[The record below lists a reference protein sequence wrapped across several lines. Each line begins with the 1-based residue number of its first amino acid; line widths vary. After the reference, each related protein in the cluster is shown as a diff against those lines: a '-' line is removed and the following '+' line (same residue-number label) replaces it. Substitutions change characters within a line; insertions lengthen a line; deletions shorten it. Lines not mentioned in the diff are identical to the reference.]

1 MKLNIFIN
9 YWFLSIF
16 TMKKN
21 LMFGFAALSMIALSA
36 CNEKEDAP
44 VYNDDAQVFTV
55 TVSNNDGKDTRAGRP
70 LYSEA
75 AAQNIDMVHFFII
88 NTETN
93 KVVYEKD
100 IPNWMSDQSVITVGD
115 DARQTTIELKGDD
128 KLAVGTYKAYA
139 VGYTSEGSVYTYDPD
154 FTTLEKESDWISA
167 VTATTSGDAEEIFAG
182 TTEGNQNIVITSA
195 GETFTKTIVLKRQ
208 VAGTYGYFTNI
219 PAKGP
224 KGEVAKTLR
233 LVAAAK
239 NKQVVLDG
247 FEHTNAVN
255 GKTSADEEPNVMFYD
270 GKTKGFVVYSI
281 NLESWFTQGDK
292 NTDGLLNADD
302 EGWVAPISGEGE
314 EDKVS
319 FKTGSVFGGK
329 FVVPFSAVESA
340 SNSLQLQL
348 LDEGGNILRYWN
360 VNLAAAQ
367 EDVIDITAS
376 EASAADE
383 VSTSSYS
390 VLRNHLYTLGM
401 RKAGDNGGDDD
412 PDGDEDN
419 PEDLNK
425 GQQLVIKVSGAW
437 ENITGMVLD

>member
-1 MKLNIFIN
+1 
-9 YWFLSIF
+9 
-16 TMKKN
+16 MKKN
-21 LMFGFAALSMIALSA
+21 LLFGFAALSMIALSA

-75 AAQNIDMVHFFII
+75 AAQNIDMVRFFII

-139 VGYTSEGSVYTYDPD
+139 VGYTSEESVYTYAPD
-154 FTTLEKESDWISA
+154 FTTLEKESEWTSA

-182 TTEGNQNIVITSA
+182 TTEDNQNIVITSA

-224 KGEVAKTLR
+224 KDEVAKTLR

-239 NKQVVLDG
+239 NTQVVLDG
-247 FEHTNAVN
+247 FDKANAVN
-255 GKTSADEEPNVMFYD
+255 GKTSAAEESGVLFND
-270 GKTKGFVVYSI
+270 GTTNGFVVYSI
-281 NLESWFTQGDK
+281 DLNSWFTEGDK
-292 NTDGLLNADD
+292 NGDGLLNADD
-302 EGWVAPISGEGE
+302 TWTAGITESG
-314 EDKVS
+314 VT
-319 FKTGSVFGGK
+319 FKKGSVFAGK
-329 FVVPFSAVESA
+329 FVVPFSAVASA

-348 LDEGGNILRYWN
+348 LDGSDNILRYWN

-367 EDVIDITAS
+367 EDVIDITAG
-376 EASAADE
+376 EPAAADE
-383 VSTSSYS
+383 SSTSSYS

-401 RKAGDNGGDDD
+401 RKAGDNGGENPDPDDD
-412 PDGDEDN
+412 EEDEDN

-425 GQQLVIKVSGAW
+425 GQQLVIKVSGEW
-437 ENITGMVLD
+437 EAITGMVLD

>member
-1 MKLNIFIN
+1 M
-9 YWFLSIF
+9 
-16 TMKKN
+16 
-21 LMFGFAALSMIALSA
+21 SMIALSA

-75 AAQNIDMVHFFII
+75 PAQKIDMVRFFII
-88 NTETN
+88 NTTTN
-93 KVVYEKD
+93 NVVYEKE
-100 IPNWMSDQSVITVGD
+100 ISEWMSDPSVITVG

-139 VGYTSEGSVYTYDPD
+139 VGYTSEESVYTYAPD
-154 FTTLEKESDWISA
+154 FTTLEKESEWISA

-182 TTEGNQNIVITSA
+182 TTDNNQNIVIETA
-195 GETFTKTIVLKRQ
+195 GETFTKNIVLKRQ

-224 KGEVAKTLR
+224 KGEEAKTLR

-239 NKQVVLDG
+239 NTQVVLDG
-247 FEHTNAVN
+247 FDKANAVN
-255 GKTSADEEPNVMFYD
+255 GKTSAAEESNVMFYD
-270 GKTKGFVVYSI
+270 GNTKGFVVYSI
-281 NLESWFTQGDK
+281 NLDSWFTGGDT
-292 NTDGLLNADD
+292 NSDDVLNEDD
-302 EGWVAPISGEGE
+302 TWTAGITESG
-314 EDKVS
+314 VT
-319 FKTGSVFGGK
+319 FKDGSVFGGK
-329 FVVPFSAVESA
+329 FLVPFSAVESA

-348 LDEGGNILRYWN
+348 LDATGNILRYWN

-367 EDVIDITAS
+367 EDVIDITAV
-376 EASAADE
+376 EPAAADE
-383 VSTSSYS
+383 LSTSSYS

-401 RKAGDNGGDDD
+401 RKAGDNGGTDD

>member
-1 MKLNIFIN
+1 
-9 YWFLSIF
+9 
-16 TMKKN
+16 MKKN
-21 LMFGFAALSMIALSA
+21 LLFGFAALSMIALSA

-44 VYNDDAQVFTV
+44 VYNGDAQVFTV

-75 AAQNIDMVHFFII
+75 PAQKIDMVHFFII

-93 KVVYEKD
+93 NVVYEKE
-100 IPNWMSDQSVITVGD
+100 ISEWMSDPSVITVG
-115 DARQTTIELKGDD
+115 DARQTTIELKGED
-128 KLAVGTYKAYA
+128 KLAAGTYKAYA
-139 VGYTSEGSVYTYDPD
+139 IGYTSSGSVYTYSPD
-154 FTTLEKESDWISA
+154 FTTLEKESEWISA

-182 TTEGNQNIVITSA
+182 TTDGNQNIVITSA

-239 NKQVVLDG
+239 NTQVVLDG
-247 FEHTNAVN
+247 FDKANAVN
-255 GKTSADEEPNVMFYD
+255 GKTSAAEESNVMFYD
-270 GKTKGFVVYSI
+270 GTTNGFVVYSI
-281 NLESWFTQGDK
+281 DLNSWFTEGDK
-292 NTDGLLNADD
+292 NGDGLLNADD
-302 EGWVAPISGEGE
+302 TWAAGITGEG
-314 EDKVS
+314 VS

-329 FVVPFSAVESA
+329 FLVPFSAVESA

-348 LDEGGNILRYWN
+348 LDATGNILRYWN

-367 EDVIDITAS
+367 EDVIDITAV
-376 EASAADE
+376 EPAAADE
-383 VSTSSYS
+383 LSTSSYS

-401 RKAGDNGGDDD
+401 RKAGDNGGTDD

>member
-1 MKLNIFIN
+1 M
-9 YWFLSIF
+9 
-16 TMKKN
+16 
-21 LMFGFAALSMIALSA
+21 SMIALSA

-75 AAQNIDMVHFFII
+75 PAQKIDMVHFFII
-88 NTETN
+88 NTGTN

-115 DARQTTIELKGDD
+115 DARQTTIELKGED

-139 VGYTSEGSVYTYDPD
+139 IGYTSSGSVYSYSPD
-154 FTTLEKESDWISA
+154 FTTLEKESEWTSA

-182 TTEGNQNIVITSA
+182 TTDDNQNIVIKSA

-224 KGEVAKTLR
+224 KGEEAKTLR

-239 NKQVVLDG
+239 NTQVVLDG
-247 FEHTNAVN
+247 FDKANAVN
-255 GKTSADEEPNVMFYD
+255 GKTSAAEESNVMFYD

-281 NLESWFTQGDK
+281 NLDSWFTDGDT
-292 NTDGLLNADD
+292 NSDDVLNESDTWAAGIT
-302 EGWVAPISGEGE
+302 ESG
-314 EDKVS
+314 VT
-319 FKTGSVFGGK
+319 FKKGSVFAGK
-329 FVVPFSAVESA
+329 FVVPFSAVASA

-348 LDEGGNILRYWN
+348 LDGSGNILRYWN

-367 EDVIDITAS
+367 EDVIDITAG
-376 EASAADE
+376 EPAAADE

-401 RKAGDNGGDDD
+401 RKAGDNGGTDD

-425 GQQLVIKVSGAW
+425 GQQLVIKVSGEW
-437 ENITGMVLD
+437 EAITGMVLD

>member
-1 MKLNIFIN
+1 M
-9 YWFLSIF
+9 
-16 TMKKN
+16 
-21 LMFGFAALSMIALSA
+21 SMIALSA

-44 VYNDDAQVFTV
+44 VYNDDAQVFTL

-75 AAQNIDMVHFFII
+75 PAQKIDMVHFFII

-139 VGYTSEGSVYTYDPD
+139 VGYTSEESVYTYAPD
-154 FTTLEKESDWISA
+154 FTTLEKESEWTSA

-182 TTEGNQNIVITSA
+182 TTEDNQNIVITSA

-239 NKQVVLDG
+239 NTQVVLDG
-247 FEHTNAVN
+247 FDNGNAVN
-255 GKTSADEEPNVMFYD
+255 GKTSAADESGVFFND
-270 GKTKGFVVYSI
+270 GTTKGFVVYSI
-281 NLESWFTQGDK
+281 NLDSWFTGGDT
-292 NTDGLLNADD
+292 NSDDVLNESDTWAAGIT
-302 EGWVAPISGEGE
+302 ESG
-314 EDKVS
+314 VT
-319 FKTGSVFGGK
+319 FKKGSVFAGK
-329 FVVPFSAVESA
+329 FVVPFSAVASA

-348 LDEGGNILRYWN
+348 LDATGNILRYWN

-367 EDVIDITAS
+367 EDVIDITAG
-376 EASAADE
+376 EPAAADE
-383 VSTSSYS
+383 LSTSSYS

-401 RKAGDNGGDDD
+401 RKAGDNGGENPDPDDD
-412 PDGDEDN
+412 EEDEDN

>member
-1 MKLNIFIN
+1 
-9 YWFLSIF
+9 
-16 TMKKN
+16 MKKN
-21 LMFGFAALSMIALSA
+21 LLFGFAALSMIALSA

-44 VYNDDAQVFTV
+44 VYNDDAQVFTL

-75 AAQNIDMVHFFII
+75 PAQKIDMVHFFII

-139 VGYTSEGSVYTYDPD
+139 VGYTSEESVYTYAPD
-154 FTTLEKESDWISA
+154 FTTLEKESEWTSA

-182 TTEGNQNIVITSA
+182 TTDDNQNIVITSA

-247 FEHTNAVN
+247 FDKGNAVN
-255 GKTSADEEPNVMFYD
+255 GKTSAADESGVFFND
-270 GKTKGFVVYSI
+270 GTTKGFVVYSI
-281 NLESWFTQGDK
+281 NLDSWFTGGDT
-292 NTDGLLNADD
+292 NSDDVLNESDTWTAGIT
-302 EGWVAPISGEGE
+302 ESG
-314 EDKVS
+314 VT
-319 FKTGSVFGGK
+319 FKKGSVFAGK
-329 FVVPFSAVESA
+329 FVVPFSAVASA

-348 LDEGGNILRYWN
+348 LDGSGNILRYWN
-360 VNLAAAQ
+360 VNLAAVQ
-367 EDVIDITAS
+367 ENVIDITAV
-376 EASAADE
+376 EPAAANE

-401 RKAGDNGGDDD
+401 RKAGDNGGENPDPDDD
-412 PDGDEDN
+412 EEDEDN

>member
-1 MKLNIFIN
+1 
-9 YWFLSIF
+9 
-16 TMKKN
+16 
-21 LMFGFAALSMIALSA
+21 MFGFAALSMIALSA

-100 IPNWMSDQSVITVGD
+100 IPNWMSDPSVITVGD

-139 VGYTSEGSVYTYDPD
+139 VGYTSEESVYTYDPD
-154 FTTLEKESDWISA
+154 FTTLEKESEWISA

-182 TTEGNQNIVITSA
+182 TTDDNQNIVISSA

-247 FEHTNAVN
+247 FDKGNAVN
-255 GKTSADEEPNVMFYD
+255 GKASADDESCVFFND
-270 GKTKGFVVYSI
+270 GSTKGFVVYSI
-281 NLESWFTQGDK
+281 NLDSWFTAGDDSE
-292 NTDGLLNADD
+292 DGLLNADD
-302 EGWVAPISGEGE
+302 TWAAGITESG
-314 EDKVS
+314 VT
-319 FKTGSVFGGK
+319 FKDGSVFGGK
-329 FVVPFSAVESA
+329 FLVPFSAVESA
-340 SNSLQLQL
+340 NNSLQLQL
-348 LDEGGNILRYWN
+348 LDGSGNILRYWN

-367 EDVIDITAS
+367 EDVIDITAG
-376 EASAADE
+376 EPAAADE
-383 VSTSSYS
+383 LSTSSYS

-412 PDGDEDN
+412 PDGDEDK

>member
-1 MKLNIFIN
+1 
-9 YWFLSIF
+9 
-16 TMKKN
+16 MKKN
-21 LMFGFAALSMIALSA
+21 LLFGFAALSMIALSA

-44 VYNDDAQVFTV
+44 VYNDDAQVFTL

-88 NTETN
+88 NTTTN
-93 KVVYEKD
+93 NVVYEKE
-100 IPNWMSDQSVITVGD
+100 ISEWMSDPSVITVG
-115 DARQTTIELKGDD
+115 DARQTTIELKGED
-128 KLAVGTYKAYA
+128 KLAAGTYKAYA
-139 VGYTSEGSVYTYDPD
+139 IGYTSSGSVYTYSPD
-154 FTTLEKESDWISA
+154 FTALEKGGELASA

-182 TTEGNQNIVITSA
+182 TTEDNKNIVIASV

-247 FEHTNAVN
+247 FDKTNAVN
-255 GKTSADEEPNVMFYD
+255 GKTSADDESGVFFND
-270 GKTKGFVVYSI
+270 GTTKGFVVYSI
-281 NLESWFTQGDK
+281 NLDSWFTGGDT
-292 NTDGLLNADD
+292 NSDDVLNESDTWAAGIT
-302 EGWVAPISGEGE
+302 ESG
-314 EDKVS
+314 VT
-319 FKTGSVFGGK
+319 FKKGSVFGGK
-329 FVVPFSAVESA
+329 FVVPFSAVASA

-348 LDEGGNILRYWN
+348 LDGSGNILRYWN
-360 VNLAAAQ
+360 VNLAAVQ
-367 EDVIDITAS
+367 ENVIDITAV
-376 EASAADE
+376 EPAAANE

-412 PDGDEDN
+412 PEGDEDK

-425 GQQLVIKVSGAW
+425 GQQLVIKVSGEW
-437 ENITGMVLD
+437 EAITGMVLD

>member
-1 MKLNIFIN
+1 
-9 YWFLSIF
+9 
-16 TMKKN
+16 MKKN
-21 LMFGFAALSMIALSA
+21 LLFGFAALSMIALSA

-75 AAQNIDMVHFFII
+75 PAQKIDMVRFFII
-88 NTETN
+88 NTTTN
-93 KVVYEKD
+93 NVVYEKE
-100 IPNWMSDQSVITVGD
+100 ISEWMSDPSVITVG

-139 VGYTSEGSVYTYDPD
+139 VGYTSEESVYTYAPD
-154 FTTLEKESDWISA
+154 FTTLEKESEWISA

-182 TTEGNQNIVITSA
+182 TTDDNQNIVITSA

-247 FEHTNAVN
+247 FDKANAVN
-255 GKTSADEEPNVMFYD
+255 GKTSAADESGVFFND
-270 GKTKGFVVYSI
+270 GTTKGFVVYSI
-281 NLESWFTQGDK
+281 NLDSWFTGGDT
-292 NTDGLLNADD
+292 NSDDVLNESDTWTAGIT
-302 EGWVAPISGEGE
+302 ESG
-314 EDKVS
+314 VT
-319 FKTGSVFGGK
+319 FKTGSVFAGK
-329 FVVPFSAVESA
+329 FVVPFSAVASA

-348 LDEGGNILRYWN
+348 LDGSGNILRYWN
-360 VNLAAAQ
+360 VNLAAVQ
-367 EDVIDITAS
+367 ENVIDITAV
-376 EASAADE
+376 EPAAANE

-401 RKAGDNGGDDD
+401 RKAGDNGGTDD

-425 GQQLVIKVSGAW
+425 GQQLVIKVSGEW
-437 ENITGMVLD
+437 EAITGMVLD

>member
-1 MKLNIFIN
+1 
-9 YWFLSIF
+9 
-16 TMKKN
+16 
-21 LMFGFAALSMIALSA
+21 MFGFAALSMIALSA

-75 AAQNIDMVHFFII
+75 PAQKDGVITVYI
-88 NTETN
+88 NGVYQNTGTN

-115 DARQTTIELKGDD
+115 DARQTTIELKGED

-139 VGYTSEGSVYTYDPD
+139 IGYTSSGSVYTYAPD
-154 FTTLEKESDWISA
+154 FTTLEKESEWTSA

-182 TTEGNQNIVITSA
+182 TTDDNQNIVIASA
-195 GETFTKTIVLKRQ
+195 GETFTKNIVLKRQ

-239 NKQVVLDG
+239 NTQVVLDG
-247 FEHTNAVN
+247 FDKANAVN
-255 GKTSADEEPNVMFYD
+255 GKTSASDESGVFFND
-270 GKTKGFVVYSI
+270 GTTKGFVVYSI
-281 NLESWFTQGDK
+281 NLDSWFTGGDT
-292 NTDGLLNADD
+292 NTDGVLNESDTWAAGIT
-302 EGWVAPISGEGE
+302 ESG
-314 EDKVS
+314 VS
-319 FKTGSVFGGK
+319 FKTGSVFAGK
-329 FVVPFSAVESA
+329 FLVPFSAVESA

-348 LDEGGNILRYWN
+348 LDGSGNILRYWN

-367 EDVIDITAS
+367 EDVIDITAG
-376 EASAADE
+376 EPAAADE
-383 VSTSSYS
+383 LSTSSYS

-412 PDGDEDN
+412 PDGDEDK

>member
-1 MKLNIFIN
+1 
-9 YWFLSIF
+9 
-16 TMKKN
+16 
-21 LMFGFAALSMIALSA
+21 MFGFAALSMIALSA

-75 AAQNIDMVHFFII
+75 AEQKIDMVHFFII
-88 NTETN
+88 NTGTN

-100 IPNWMSDQSVITVGD
+100 IPDWMEDQNVITVG
-115 DARQTTIELKGDD
+115 DARQTTIELKGED

-139 VGYTSEGSVYTYDPD
+139 VGYTSSGSVYSYSPD
-154 FTTLEKESDWISA
+154 FTTLEKESEWTSA

-182 TTEGNQNIVITSA
+182 TTDDNQNIVIKSA

-224 KGEVAKTLR
+224 KGEDAKTLR

-239 NKQVVLDG
+239 NTQIVLDG
-247 FEHTNAVN
+247 FDKANAVN
-255 GKTSADEEPNVMFYD
+255 GKTSASDESGVFFND
-270 GKTKGFVVYSI
+270 GTTKGFVVYSI
-281 NLESWFTQGDK
+281 NLDSWFTGGDT
-292 NTDGLLNADD
+292 NTDGVLNESDTWAAGIT
-302 EGWVAPISGEGE
+302 ESG
-314 EDKVS
+314 VT
-319 FKTGSVFGGK
+319 FKKGSVFGGK
-329 FVVPFSAVESA
+329 FLVPFSAVESA

-348 LDEGGNILRYWN
+348 LDGSGNILRYWN
-360 VNLAAAQ
+360 VNLAASQ
-367 EDVIDITAS
+367 DDVIDITAG
-376 EASAADE
+376 EPAAADE
-383 VSTSSYS
+383 SSTSSYS

-401 RKAGDNGGDDD
+401 RKAGDNGGDGD
-412 PDGDEDN
+412 PDGDEDK

>member
-1 MKLNIFIN
+1 
-9 YWFLSIF
+9 
-16 TMKKN
+16 
-21 LMFGFAALSMIALSA
+21 MIALSA

-75 AAQNIDMVHFFII
+75 PAQKIDMVHFFII

-139 VGYTSEGSVYTYDPD
+139 VGYTSEESVYTYAPD
-154 FTTLEKESDWISA
+154 FTTLEKESEWISA

-182 TTEGNQNIVITSA
+182 TTEDNQNIVITSA

-224 KGEVAKTLR
+224 KGEEAKTLR

-239 NKQVVLDG
+239 NTQVVLDG
-247 FEHTNAVN
+247 FDKTNAVN
-255 GKTSADEEPNVMFYD
+255 GKTSAAEESNVMFYD

-281 NLESWFTQGDK
+281 NLDSWFTGGDT
-292 NTDGLLNADD
+292 NSDDVLNESDTWAAGIT
-302 EGWVAPISGEGE
+302 ESG
-314 EDKVS
+314 VT
-319 FKTGSVFGGK
+319 FKKGSVFAGK
-329 FVVPFSAVESA
+329 FVVPFSAVASA

-348 LDEGGNILRYWN
+348 LDATGNILRYWN

-376 EASAADE
+376 EASADDE
-383 VSTSSYS
+383 MSTSSYS

-412 PDGDEDN
+412 PDGDEDK

>member
-1 MKLNIFIN
+1 
-9 YWFLSIF
+9 
-16 TMKKN
+16 MKKN
-21 LMFGFAALSMIALSA
+21 LLFGFAALSMIALSA

-44 VYNDDAQVFTV
+44 VYNDDAQVFTL

-75 AAQNIDMVHFFII
+75 PAQKIDMVHFFII

-139 VGYTSEGSVYTYDPD
+139 VGYTSEESVYTYAPD
-154 FTTLEKESDWISA
+154 FTTLEKESEWISA

-182 TTEGNQNIVITSA
+182 TTDDNQNIVITSA

-239 NKQVVLDG
+239 NTQVVLDG
-247 FEHTNAVN
+247 FDKGNAVN
-255 GKTSADEEPNVMFYD
+255 GKTSAADESGVFFND
-270 GKTKGFVVYSI
+270 GTTKGFVVYSI
-281 NLESWFTQGDK
+281 NLDSWFTGGDT
-292 NTDGLLNADD
+292 NSDNVLNESDTWTAGIT
-302 EGWVAPISGEGE
+302 ESG
-314 EDKVS
+314 VT
-319 FKTGSVFGGK
+319 FKTGSVFAGK

-348 LDEGGNILRYWN
+348 LDATGNILRYWN

-367 EDVIDITAS
+367 EDVIDITAG
-376 EASAADE
+376 EPAAADE
-383 VSTSSYS
+383 LSTSSYS

-401 RKAGDNGGDDD
+401 RKAGDNGGENPDPDDD
-412 PDGDEDN
+412 EEDEDN

>member
-1 MKLNIFIN
+1 
-9 YWFLSIF
+9 
-16 TMKKN
+16 
-21 LMFGFAALSMIALSA
+21 MFGFAALSMIALSA

-100 IPNWMSDQSVITVGD
+100 IPNWMSDPSVITVGD

-139 VGYTSEGSVYTYDPD
+139 VCYTSEESVYTYAPD
-154 FTTLEKESDWISA
+154 FTTLEKESEWISA

-182 TTEGNQNIVITSA
+182 TTDDNQNIVITSA

-247 FEHTNAVN
+247 FDKGNAVN
-255 GKTSADEEPNVMFYD
+255 GKTSADDESGVFFND
-270 GKTKGFVVYSI
+270 GTTKGFVVYSI
-281 NLESWFTQGDK
+281 NLDSWFAAGDDSE
-292 NTDGLLNADD
+292 DGLLNADD
-302 EGWVAPISGEGE
+302 TWTAGISESG
-314 EDKVS
+314 VT
-319 FKTGSVFGGK
+319 FKDGSVFGGK
-329 FVVPFSAVESA
+329 FLVPFLAVESA

-348 LDEGGNILRYWN
+348 LDQGGNILRYWN

-367 EDVIDITAS
+367 EDVIDITAG
-376 EASAADE
+376 EPAAADE
-383 VSTSSYS
+383 LSTSSYS

-412 PDGDEDN
+412 PDGDEDK

>member
-1 MKLNIFIN
+1 M
-9 YWFLSIF
+9 
-16 TMKKN
+16 
-21 LMFGFAALSMIALSA
+21 SMIALSA

-75 AAQNIDMVHFFII
+75 AAQNIDMVRFFII
-88 NTETN
+88 NTTTN
-93 KVVYEKD
+93 NVVYEKE
-100 IPNWMSDQSVITVGD
+100 ISEWMSDPGVITVG
-115 DARQTTIELKGDD
+115 DARQTTIELKGED
-128 KLAVGTYKAYA
+128 KLAAGTYKAYA
-139 VGYTSEGSVYTYDPD
+139 IGYTSSGSVYTYSPD
-154 FTTLEKESDWISA
+154 FTALEKGGELASA

-182 TTEGNQNIVITSA
+182 TTDGNQNIVITSA

-224 KGEVAKTLR
+224 KDEVAKTLR

-239 NKQVVLDG
+239 NTQVVLDG
-247 FEHTNAVN
+247 FDKANAVN
-255 GKTSADEEPNVMFYD
+255 GKTSADEESGVLFND
-270 GKTKGFVVYSI
+270 GTTKGFVVYSI
-281 NLESWFTQGDK
+281 DLNSWFTEGDK
-292 NTDGLLNADD
+292 NGDGLLNADD
-302 EGWVAPISGEGE
+302 TWAAGITGEG
-314 EDKVS
+314 VS

-329 FVVPFSAVESA
+329 FLVPFSAVASA

-348 LDEGGNILRYWN
+348 LDGSGNILRYWN

-367 EDVIDITAS
+367 EDVIDITAG
-376 EASAADE
+376 EPAAADE
-383 VSTSSYS
+383 LSTSSYS

-401 RKAGDNGGDDD
+401 RKAGDNGGENPDPDDD
-412 PDGDEDN
+412 EEDEDN

-425 GQQLVIKVSGAW
+425 GQQLVIKVSGEW
-437 ENITGMVLD
+437 EAITGMVLD

>member
-1 MKLNIFIN
+1 M
-9 YWFLSIF
+9 
-16 TMKKN
+16 
-21 LMFGFAALSMIALSA
+21 SMIALSA

-44 VYNDDAQVFTV
+44 VYNDDAQVFTL

-75 AAQNIDMVHFFII
+75 PAQKIDMVHFFII

-139 VGYTSEGSVYTYDPD
+139 VGYTSEESVYTYAPD
-154 FTTLEKESDWISA
+154 FTTLEKESEWISA

-182 TTEGNQNIVITSA
+182 TTDDNQNIVITSA

-247 FEHTNAVN
+247 FDKGNAVN
-255 GKTSADEEPNVMFYD
+255 GKTSADDESGVLFND
-270 GKTKGFVVYSI
+270 GTTKGFVVYSI
-281 NLESWFTQGDK
+281 DLDSWFTGGDT
-292 NTDGLLNADD
+292 NSDDVLNESDTWTAGIT
-302 EGWVAPISGEGE
+302 ESG
-314 EDKVS
+314 VT
-319 FKTGSVFGGK
+319 FKKGSVFAGK
-329 FVVPFSAVESA
+329 FVVPFSAVASA

-348 LDEGGNILRYWN
+348 LDGSGNILRYWN
-360 VNLAAAQ
+360 VNLAAVQ
-367 EDVIDITAS
+367 ENVIDITAG
-376 EASAADE
+376 EPAAADE
-383 VSTSSYS
+383 LSTSSYS

-401 RKAGDNGGDDD
+401 RKAGDNGGTDD

-425 GQQLVIKVSGAW
+425 GQQLVIKVSGEW
-437 ENITGMVLD
+437 EAITGMVLD

>member
-1 MKLNIFIN
+1 
-9 YWFLSIF
+9 
-16 TMKKN
+16 
-21 LMFGFAALSMIALSA
+21 MIALSA

-44 VYNDDAQVFTV
+44 VYNGDAQVFTV

-75 AAQNIDMVHFFII
+75 PAQKIDMVRFFII
-88 NTETN
+88 NTTTN
-93 KVVYEKD
+93 NVVYEKE
-100 IPNWMSDQSVITVGD
+100 ISEWMSDPSVITVG

-139 VGYTSEGSVYTYDPD
+139 IGYTSSGSVYTYSPD
-154 FTTLEKESDWISA
+154 FTALEKGGELASA

-182 TTEGNQNIVITSA
+182 TTDDNQNIVITSA

-239 NKQVVLDG
+239 NTQVVLDG
-247 FEHTNAVN
+247 FDKANAVN
-255 GKTSADEEPNVMFYD
+255 GKTSAADESGVFFND
-270 GKTKGFVVYSI
+270 GTTKGFVVYSI
-281 NLESWFTQGDK
+281 NLDSWFTGGDT
-292 NTDGLLNADD
+292 NSDDVLNEDD
-302 EGWVAPISGEGE
+302 TWTAGITESG
-314 EDKVS
+314 VT
-319 FKTGSVFGGK
+319 FKDGSVFGGK

-348 LDEGGNILRYWN
+348 LDATGNILRYWN

-367 EDVIDITAS
+367 EDVIDITAG
-376 EASAADE
+376 EPAAADE
-383 VSTSSYS
+383 LSTSSYS

-412 PDGDEDN
+412 PDGDEDK

>member
-1 MKLNIFIN
+1 
-9 YWFLSIF
+9 
-16 TMKKN
+16 
-21 LMFGFAALSMIALSA
+21 MFGFAALSMIALSA

-44 VYNDDAQVFTV
+44 VYNDDAQVFTL

-75 AAQNIDMVHFFII
+75 PAQKIDMVRFFII
-88 NTETN
+88 STETN
-93 KVVYEKD
+93 NVVYEKE
-100 IPNWMSDQSVITVGD
+100 ISEWMSDPSVITVG
-115 DARQTTIELKGDD
+115 DARQTTIELKGED
-128 KLAVGTYKAYA
+128 KLAAGTYKAYA
-139 VGYTSEGSVYTYDPD
+139 IGYTSSGSVYTYAPD
-154 FTTLEKESDWISA
+154 FTALEKGGELASA

-182 TTEGNQNIVITSA
+182 TTEGNQNIVIGTA
-195 GETFTKTIVLKRQ
+195 GETFTKNIVLKRQ

-239 NKQVVLDG
+239 NTQVVLDG
-247 FEHTNAVN
+247 FDKGNAVN
-255 GKTSADEEPNVMFYD
+255 GKTSAAEESGVFFND
-270 GKTKGFVVYSI
+270 GTTKGFVVYSI
-281 NLESWFTQGDK
+281 NLDSWFTGGD
-292 NTDGLLNADD
+292 TSDDGVLNEDD
-302 EGWVAPISGEGE
+302 TWTAGITESG
-314 EDKVS
+314 VT
-319 FKTGSVFGGK
+319 FKDGSVFGGK
-329 FVVPFSAVESA
+329 FLVPFSAVESA

-348 LDEGGNILRYWN
+348 LDGSGNILRYWN
-360 VNLAAAQ
+360 VNLAAVQ
-367 EDVIDITAS
+367 ENVIDITAG
-376 EASAADE
+376 EPAAADE
-383 VSTSSYS
+383 SSTSSYS

-401 RKAGDNGGDDD
+401 RKAGDNGGTDD

>member
-1 MKLNIFIN
+1 M
-9 YWFLSIF
+9 
-16 TMKKN
+16 
-21 LMFGFAALSMIALSA
+21 SMIALSA

-44 VYNDDAQVFTV
+44 VYNDDAQVFTL

-75 AAQNIDMVHFFII
+75 PAQKIDMVHFFII

-100 IPNWMSDQSVITVGD
+100 IPNWMGDQSVITVGD
-115 DARQTTIELKGDD
+115 DARQTTIELKGED
-128 KLAVGTYKAYA
+128 KLAEGTYKAYA
-139 VGYTSEGSVYTYDPD
+139 VGYTSEESVYTYAPD
-154 FTTLEKESDWISA
+154 FTTLEKESEWISA

-182 TTEGNQNIVITSA
+182 TTDDNQNIVITSA

-247 FEHTNAVN
+247 FDKGNAVN
-255 GKTSADEEPNVMFYD
+255 GKTSAADESGVFFND
-270 GKTKGFVVYSI
+270 GTTKGFVVYSI
-281 NLESWFTQGDK
+281 NLDSWFTGGDT
-292 NTDGLLNADD
+292 NSDDVLNESDTWAAGIT
-302 EGWVAPISGEGE
+302 ESG
-314 EDKVS
+314 VT
-319 FKTGSVFGGK
+319 FKKGSVFAGK
-329 FVVPFSAVESA
+329 FVVPFSAVASA

-348 LDEGGNILRYWN
+348 LDGSGNILRYWN
-360 VNLAAAQ
+360 VNLAAVQ
-367 EDVIDITAS
+367 ENVIDITAG
-376 EASAADE
+376 EPAAADE
-383 VSTSSYS
+383 LSTSSYS

-401 RKAGDNGGDDD
+401 RKAGDNGGTDD

-425 GQQLVIKVSGAW
+425 GQQLVIKVSGEW
-437 ENITGMVLD
+437 EAITGMVLD

>member
-1 MKLNIFIN
+1 
-9 YWFLSIF
+9 
-16 TMKKN
+16 MKKN
-21 LMFGFAALSMIALSA
+21 LLFGFAALSMIALSA

-75 AAQNIDMVHFFII
+75 PAQKIDMVRFFII

-139 VGYTSEGSVYTYDPD
+139 VGYTSEESVYTYAPD
-154 FTTLEKESDWISA
+154 FTTLEKESEWTSA

-182 TTEGNQNIVITSA
+182 TTDDNQNIVITSA

-239 NKQVVLDG
+239 NTQVVLDG
-247 FEHTNAVN
+247 FDNANAVN
-255 GKTSADEEPNVMFYD
+255 GKTSAADESGVFFND
-270 GKTKGFVVYSI
+270 GTTKGFVVYSI
-281 NLESWFTQGDK
+281 NLDSWFTGGDT
-292 NTDGLLNADD
+292 NSDDVLNEDD
-302 EGWVAPISGEGE
+302 TWTAGITESG
-314 EDKVS
+314 VT
-319 FKTGSVFGGK
+319 FKDGSVFGGK

-348 LDEGGNILRYWN
+348 LDATGNILRYWN

-367 EDVIDITAS
+367 EDVIDITAV
-376 EASAADE
+376 EPAAADE
-383 VSTSSYS
+383 LSTSSYS

-412 PDGDEDN
+412 PDGDEDK

>member
-1 MKLNIFIN
+1 M
-9 YWFLSIF
+9 
-16 TMKKN
+16 
-21 LMFGFAALSMIALSA
+21 SMIALSA

-44 VYNDDAQVFTV
+44 VYNGDAQVFTV

-75 AAQNIDMVHFFII
+75 PAQKIDMVRFFII
-88 NTETN
+88 NTTTN
-93 KVVYEKD
+93 NVVYEKE
-100 IPNWMSDQSVITVGD
+100 ISEWMSDPSVITVG

-139 VGYTSEGSVYTYDPD
+139 IGYTSSGSVYTYSPD
-154 FTTLEKESDWISA
+154 FTALEKGGELASA

-182 TTEGNQNIVITSA
+182 TTDDNQNIVITSA

-239 NKQVVLDG
+239 NTQVVLDG
-247 FEHTNAVN
+247 FDKANAVN
-255 GKTSADEEPNVMFYD
+255 GKTSAADESGVFFND
-270 GKTKGFVVYSI
+270 GTTKGFVVYSI
-281 NLESWFTQGDK
+281 DLNSWFTEGDK
-292 NTDGLLNADD
+292 NGDGLLNADD
-302 EGWVAPISGEGE
+302 TWTAGITESG
-314 EDKVS
+314 VT
-319 FKTGSVFGGK
+319 FKTGSVFAGK
-329 FVVPFSAVESA
+329 FVVPFSAVASA

-348 LDEGGNILRYWN
+348 LDQGGNILRYWN

-367 EDVIDITAS
+367 EDVIDITAG
-376 EASAADE
+376 EPAAADE
-383 VSTSSYS
+383 LSTSSYS

-401 RKAGDNGGDDD
+401 RKAGDNGGTDD
-412 PDGDEDN
+412 PEGDEDN

>member
-1 MKLNIFIN
+1 M
-9 YWFLSIF
+9 
-16 TMKKN
+16 
-21 LMFGFAALSMIALSA
+21 SMIALSA

-44 VYNDDAQVFTV
+44 VYNDDAQVFTL

-93 KVVYEKD
+93 KVVYEKE
-100 IPNWMSDQSVITVGD
+100 ISEWMSDPSVITVG

-139 VGYTSEGSVYTYDPD
+139 VGYTSEGSVYTYAPD
-154 FTTLEKESDWISA
+154 FTTLEKESEWTSA

-182 TTEGNQNIVITSA
+182 TTEDNQNIVITSA

-239 NKQVVLDG
+239 NTQVVLDG
-247 FEHTNAVN
+247 FDKTNAVN
-255 GKTSADEEPNVMFYD
+255 GKTSADDESGVFFND
-270 GKTKGFVVYSI
+270 GTTKGFVVYSI
-281 NLESWFTQGDK
+281 NLDSWFTGGDT
-292 NTDGLLNADD
+292 NSDDVLNESDTWAAGIT
-302 EGWVAPISGEGE
+302 ESG
-314 EDKVS
+314 VT
-319 FKTGSVFGGK
+319 FKKGSVFGGK
-329 FVVPFSAVESA
+329 FLVPFSAVESA

-348 LDEGGNILRYWN
+348 LDGSGNILRYWN
-360 VNLAAAQ
+360 VNLAAVQ
-367 EDVIDITAS
+367 ENVIDITAG
-376 EASAADE
+376 EPAAADE
-383 VSTSSYS
+383 LSTSSYS

>member
-1 MKLNIFIN
+1 M
-9 YWFLSIF
+9 
-16 TMKKN
+16 
-21 LMFGFAALSMIALSA
+21 SMIALSA

-75 AAQNIDMVHFFII
+75 AAQNIDMVRFFII
-88 NTETN
+88 NTTTN
-93 KVVYEKD
+93 NVVYEKE
-100 IPNWMSDQSVITVGD
+100 ISEWMSDPSVITVG
-115 DARQTTIELKGDD
+115 DARQTTIELKGED
-128 KLAVGTYKAYA
+128 KLAAGTYKAYA
-139 VGYTSEGSVYTYDPD
+139 IGYTSSGSVYTYSPD
-154 FTTLEKESDWISA
+154 FTALEKGGELASA

-182 TTEGNQNIVITSA
+182 TTDDNQNIVITSA

-247 FEHTNAVN
+247 FDKTNAVN
-255 GKTSADEEPNVMFYD
+255 GKTSAADESGVFFND
-270 GKTKGFVVYSI
+270 GTTKGFVVYSI
-281 NLESWFTQGDK
+281 NLDSWFTGGDT
-292 NTDGLLNADD
+292 NSDDVLNESDTWAAGIT
-302 EGWVAPISGEGE
+302 ESG
-314 EDKVS
+314 VT
-319 FKTGSVFGGK
+319 FKKGSVFAGK
-329 FVVPFSAVESA
+329 FVVPFSAVASA

-348 LDEGGNILRYWN
+348 LDQGGNILRYWN
-360 VNLAAAQ
+360 VNLAAVQ
-367 EDVIDITAS
+367 ENVIDITAS

-401 RKAGDNGGDDD
+401 RKAGDNGGENPD
-412 PDGDEDN
+412 PDEDEEDEDN

-425 GQQLVIKVSGAW
+425 GQQLVIKVSGEW
-437 ENITGMVLD
+437 EAITGMVLD

>member
-1 MKLNIFIN
+1 
-9 YWFLSIF
+9 
-16 TMKKN
+16 
-21 LMFGFAALSMIALSA
+21 MFGFAALSMIALSA

-75 AAQNIDMVHFFII
+75 PAQKIDMVHFFII
-88 NTETN
+88 NTGTN

-115 DARQTTIELKGDD
+115 DARQTTIELKGED

-139 VGYTSEGSVYTYDPD
+139 IGYTSSGSVYTYAPD
-154 FTTLEKESDWISA
+154 FTTLEKESEWTSA

-182 TTEGNQNIVITSA
+182 TTDDNQNIVIASA
-195 GETFTKTIVLKRQ
+195 GETFTKNIVLKRQ

-239 NKQVVLDG
+239 NTQVVLDG
-247 FEHTNAVN
+247 FDKANAVN
-255 GKTSADEEPNVMFYD
+255 GKTSASDESGVFFND
-270 GKTKGFVVYSI
+270 GTTKGFVVYSI
-281 NLESWFTQGDK
+281 NLDSWFTGGDT
-292 NTDGLLNADD
+292 NTDGVLNESDTWAAGIT
-302 EGWVAPISGEGE
+302 ESG
-314 EDKVS
+314 VS
-319 FKTGSVFGGK
+319 FKTGSVFAGK
-329 FVVPFSAVESA
+329 FLVPFSAVESA

-348 LDEGGNILRYWN
+348 LDGSGNILRYWN

-367 EDVIDITAS
+367 EDVIDITAG
-376 EASAADE
+376 EPAAADE
-383 VSTSSYS
+383 LSTSSYS

-412 PDGDEDN
+412 PDGDEDK

>member
-1 MKLNIFIN
+1 M
-9 YWFLSIF
+9 
-16 TMKKN
+16 
-21 LMFGFAALSMIALSA
+21 SMIALSA

-75 AAQNIDMVHFFII
+75 PAQKIDMVRFFII
-88 NTETN
+88 NTTTN
-93 KVVYEKD
+93 NVVYEKE
-100 IPNWMSDQSVITVGD
+100 ISEWMSDPSVITVG

-139 VGYTSEGSVYTYDPD
+139 VGYTSEESVYTYAPD
-154 FTTLEKESDWISA
+154 FTTLEKESEWISA

-182 TTEGNQNIVITSA
+182 TTDDNQNIVITSA

-247 FEHTNAVN
+247 FDKANAVN
-255 GKTSADEEPNVMFYD
+255 GKTSAADESGVFFND
-270 GKTKGFVVYSI
+270 GTTKGFVVYSI
-281 NLESWFTQGDK
+281 NLDSWFTGGDT
-292 NTDGLLNADD
+292 NSDDVLNESDTWTAGIT
-302 EGWVAPISGEGE
+302 ESG
-314 EDKVS
+314 VT
-319 FKTGSVFGGK
+319 FKTGSVFAGK
-329 FVVPFSAVESA
+329 FVVPFSAVASA

-348 LDEGGNILRYWN
+348 LDGSGNILRYWN
-360 VNLAAAQ
+360 VNLAAVQ
-367 EDVIDITAS
+367 ENVIDITAV
-376 EASAADE
+376 EPAAANE

-401 RKAGDNGGDDD
+401 RKAGDNGGTDD

-425 GQQLVIKVSGAW
+425 GQQLVIKVSGEW
-437 ENITGMVLD
+437 EAITGMVLD

>member
-1 MKLNIFIN
+1 
-9 YWFLSIF
+9 
-16 TMKKN
+16 
-21 LMFGFAALSMIALSA
+21 MFGFAALSMIALSA

-75 AAQNIDMVHFFII
+75 PAQKIDMVHFFII
-88 NTETN
+88 NTGTN

-115 DARQTTIELKGDD
+115 DARQTTIELKGED

-139 VGYTSEGSVYTYDPD
+139 IGYTSSGSVYTYAPD
-154 FTTLEKESDWISA
+154 FTTLEKESELTSA

-182 TTEGNQNIVITSA
+182 TTDDNQNIVIASA
-195 GETFTKTIVLKRQ
+195 GETFTKNIVLKRQ

-239 NKQVVLDG
+239 NTQVVLDV
-247 FEHTNAVN
+247 FDKANAVN
-255 GKTSADEEPNVMFYD
+255 GKTSASDESGVFFND
-270 GKTKGFVVYSI
+270 GTTKGFVVYSI
-281 NLESWFTQGDK
+281 NLDSWFTDGDT
-292 NTDGLLNADD
+292 NTDGVLNESDTWAAGIT
-302 EGWVAPISGEGE
+302 ESG
-314 EDKVS
+314 VS
-319 FKTGSVFGGK
+319 FKTGSVFAGK
-329 FVVPFSAVESA
+329 FVVPFSAVASA

-348 LDEGGNILRYWN
+348 LDGSGNILRYWN
-360 VNLAAAQ
+360 VNLAAVQ
-367 EDVIDITAS
+367 ENVIDITAS
-376 EASAADE
+376 EASAANE

>member
-1 MKLNIFIN
+1 
-9 YWFLSIF
+9 
-16 TMKKN
+16 
-21 LMFGFAALSMIALSA
+21 MFGFAALSMIALSA

-44 VYNDDAQVFTV
+44 VYNDDAQVFTL

-88 NTETN
+88 NTGTN

-115 DARQTTIELKGDD
+115 DARQTTIELKGED

-139 VGYTSEGSVYTYDPD
+139 VGYTSSGSVYSYSPD
-154 FTTLEKESDWISA
+154 FTTLEKESEWTSA

-182 TTEGNQNIVITSA
+182 TTEDNQNIVITSA

-224 KGEVAKTLR
+224 KGEEAKTLR

-239 NKQVVLDG
+239 NTQVVLDG
-247 FEHTNAVN
+247 FDKTNAVN
-255 GKTSADEEPNVMFYD
+255 GKTSAAEESNVMFYD

-281 NLESWFTQGDK
+281 NLESWFTDGDT
-292 NTDGLLNADD
+292 NSDDVLNESDTWAAGIT
-302 EGWVAPISGEGE
+302 ESG
-314 EDKVS
+314 VT
-319 FKTGSVFGGK
+319 FKTGSVFAGK
-329 FVVPFSAVESA
+329 FVVPFSAVASA

-348 LDEGGNILRYWN
+348 LDQGGNILRYWN

-367 EDVIDITAS
+367 EDVIDITAA
-376 EASAADE
+376 EPAAADE
-383 VSTSSYS
+383 LSTSSYS

-401 RKAGDNGGDDD
+401 RKAGDNGGTDD
-412 PDGDEDN
+412 PDGDEDK

-425 GQQLVIKVSGAW
+425 GQQLVIKVSGEW
-437 ENITGMVLD
+437 EAITGMVLD

>member
-1 MKLNIFIN
+1 
-9 YWFLSIF
+9 
-16 TMKKN
+16 MKKN
-21 LMFGFAALSMIALSA
+21 LLFGFAALSMIALSA

-44 VYNDDAQVFTV
+44 VYNDDAQVFTL

-75 AAQNIDMVHFFII
+75 PAQKIDMVHFFII

-139 VGYTSEGSVYTYDPD
+139 VGYTSEESVYTYAPD
-154 FTTLEKESDWISA
+154 FTTLEKESEWISA

-182 TTEGNQNIVITSA
+182 TTDDNQNIVITSA

-239 NKQVVLDG
+239 NTQVVLDG
-247 FEHTNAVN
+247 FDKANAVN
-255 GKTSADEEPNVMFYD
+255 GKTPAADESGVFFND
-270 GKTKGFVVYSI
+270 GTTKGFVVYSI
-281 NLESWFTQGDK
+281 NLDSWFTGGDT
-292 NTDGLLNADD
+292 NSDDVLNESDTWAAGIT
-302 EGWVAPISGEGE
+302 ESG
-314 EDKVS
+314 VT
-319 FKTGSVFGGK
+319 FKDGSVFGGK
-329 FVVPFSAVESA
+329 FLVPFSAVESA
-340 SNSLQLQL
+340 NNSLQLQL
-348 LDEGGNILRYWN
+348 LDGSGNILRYWN
-360 VNLAAAQ
+360 VNLAASQ
-367 EDVIDITAS
+367 DDVIDITAG
-376 EASAADE
+376 EPAAADE
-383 VSTSSYS
+383 SSTSSYS

-401 RKAGDNGGDDD
+401 RKAGDNGGDGD
-412 PDGDEDN
+412 PDGDEDK

-425 GQQLVIKVSGAW
+425 GQQLVIKVSGEW
-437 ENITGMVLD
+437 EAITGMVLD

>member
-1 MKLNIFIN
+1 
-9 YWFLSIF
+9 
-16 TMKKN
+16 
-21 LMFGFAALSMIALSA
+21 MFGFAALSMIALSA

-100 IPNWMSDQSVITVGD
+100 IPNWMSDPSVITVGD

-139 VGYTSEGSVYTYDPD
+139 VGYTSEESVYTYAPD
-154 FTTLEKESDWISA
+154 FTTLEKESEWISA

-182 TTEGNQNIVITSA
+182 TTDDNQNIVITSA

-247 FEHTNAVN
+247 FDKGNAVN
-255 GKTSADEEPNVMFYD
+255 GKTSADDESGVFFND
-270 GKTKGFVVYSI
+270 GTTKGFVVYSI
-281 NLESWFTQGDK
+281 NLDSWFAAGDDSE
-292 NTDGLLNADD
+292 DGLLNADD
-302 EGWVAPISGEGE
+302 TWTAGISESG
-314 EDKVS
+314 VT
-319 FKTGSVFGGK
+319 FKDGSVFGGK
-329 FVVPFSAVESA
+329 FLVPFLAVESA

-348 LDEGGNILRYWN
+348 LDQGGNILRYWN

-367 EDVIDITAS
+367 EDVIDITAG
-376 EASAADE
+376 EPAAADE
-383 VSTSSYS
+383 LSTSSYS

-412 PDGDEDN
+412 PDGDEDK

>member
-1 MKLNIFIN
+1 
-9 YWFLSIF
+9 
-16 TMKKN
+16 
-21 LMFGFAALSMIALSA
+21 MFGFAALSMIALSA

-75 AAQNIDMVHFFII
+75 PAQKIDMVHFFII
-88 NTETN
+88 NTGTN

-115 DARQTTIELKGDD
+115 DARQTTIELKGED

-139 VGYTSEGSVYTYDPD
+139 VGYTSSGSVYTYAPD
-154 FTTLEKESDWISA
+154 FTTLEKESELTSA

-182 TTEGNQNIVITSA
+182 TTDDNQNIVIASA
-195 GETFTKTIVLKRQ
+195 GETFTKNIVLKRQ

-239 NKQVVLDG
+239 NTQVVLDG
-247 FEHTNAVN
+247 FDKANAVN
-255 GKTSADEEPNVMFYD
+255 GKTSASDESGVFFND
-270 GKTKGFVVYSI
+270 GTTKGFVVYSI
-281 NLESWFTQGDK
+281 NLDSWFTDGDT
-292 NTDGLLNADD
+292 NSDDVLNESDTWAAGIT
-302 EGWVAPISGEGE
+302 ESG
-314 EDKVS
+314 VT
-319 FKTGSVFGGK
+319 FKKGSVFAGK
-329 FVVPFSAVESA
+329 FVVPFSAVASA

-348 LDEGGNILRYWN
+348 LDGSGNILRYWN

-367 EDVIDITAS
+367 EDVIDITAG
-376 EASAADE
+376 EPAAADE

-412 PDGDEDN
+412 PDGDEDK

-437 ENITGMVLD
+437 EAITGMVLD

>member
-1 MKLNIFIN
+1 M
-9 YWFLSIF
+9 
-16 TMKKN
+16 
-21 LMFGFAALSMIALSA
+21 SMIALSA

-75 AAQNIDMVHFFII
+75 PAQKIDMVHFFII

-139 VGYTSEGSVYTYDPD
+139 VGYTSEESVYTYAPD
-154 FTTLEKESDWISA
+154 FTTLEKESEWISA

-182 TTEGNQNIVITSA
+182 TTEDNQNIVITSA

-239 NKQVVLDG
+239 NTQVVLDG
-247 FEHTNAVN
+247 FDKGNAVN
-255 GKTSADEEPNVMFYD
+255 GKTSAADESGVFFND
-270 GKTKGFVVYSI
+270 GTTKGFVVYSI
-281 NLESWFTQGDK
+281 NLDSWFTGGDT
-292 NTDGLLNADD
+292 NSDDVLNEDD
-302 EGWVAPISGEGE
+302 TWTAGITESG
-314 EDKVS
+314 VT
-319 FKTGSVFGGK
+319 FKDGSVFGGK
-329 FVVPFSAVESA
+329 FLVPFSAVESA

-348 LDEGGNILRYWN
+348 LDQGGNILRYWN

-367 EDVIDITAS
+367 EDVIDITAG
-376 EASAADE
+376 EPAAADE
-383 VSTSSYS
+383 LSTSSYS

-401 RKAGDNGGDDD
+401 RKAGDNGGTDD

>member
-1 MKLNIFIN
+1 M
-9 YWFLSIF
+9 
-16 TMKKN
+16 
-21 LMFGFAALSMIALSA
+21 SMIALSA

-75 AAQNIDMVHFFII
+75 PAQKIDMVHFFII

-93 KVVYEKD
+93 EVAYEKD
-100 IPNWMSDQSVITVGD
+100 IPNWMGDQNVITVG

-128 KLAVGTYKAYA
+128 KLGVGTYKAYA
-139 VGYTSEGSVYTYDPD
+139 IGYTSSGSVYTYSPE
-154 FTTLEKESDWISA
+154 FSGLEKGGDWTSA

-182 TTEGNQNIVITSA
+182 TTEDNQNIVIETA
-195 GETFTKTIVLKRQ
+195 GETFTKNIVLKRQ

-224 KGEVAKTLR
+224 KGEEAKTLR

-239 NKQVVLDG
+239 NTQVVLDG
-247 FEHTNAVN
+247 FDKANAVN
-255 GKTSADEEPNVMFYD
+255 GKTSAAEESNVMFYD

-281 NLESWFTQGDK
+281 NLDSWFTDGDT
-292 NTDGLLNADD
+292 NSDDVLNESDTWAA
-302 EGWVAPISGEGE
+302 GISGSG
-314 EDKVS
+314 VT
-319 FKTGSVFGGK
+319 FKNGSVFGGK

-376 EASAADE
+376 EASADDE
-383 VSTSSYS
+383 MSTSSYS

>member
-1 MKLNIFIN
+1 M
-9 YWFLSIF
+9 
-16 TMKKN
+16 
-21 LMFGFAALSMIALSA
+21 SMIALSA

-75 AAQNIDMVHFFII
+75 AAQKIDMVHFFII

-93 KVVYEKD
+93 KVAYEKD
-100 IPNWMSDQSVITVGD
+100 IPNWMGDQNVITVG

-139 VGYTSEGSVYTYDPD
+139 VGYTSEESVYTYAPD
-154 FTTLEKESDWISA
+154 FTTLEKESEWISA

-182 TTEGNQNIVITSA
+182 TTDDNQNIVITSA

-281 NLESWFTQGDK
+281 NLESWFTDGDT
-292 NTDGLLNADD
+292 NSDDVLNESDTWAAGIT
-302 EGWVAPISGEGE
+302 ESG
-314 EDKVS
+314 VT
-319 FKTGSVFGGK
+319 FKDGSVFGGK
-329 FVVPFSAVESA
+329 FLVPFSAVESA

-348 LDEGGNILRYWN
+348 LDGSGNILRYWN

-367 EDVIDITAS
+367 EDVINITAG
-376 EASAADE
+376 EPAAANE
-383 VSTSSYS
+383 LSTSSYS

-412 PDGDEDN
+412 PDGDEDK

-425 GQQLVIKVSGAW
+425 GQQLVIKVSGEW
-437 ENITGMVLD
+437 EAITGMVLD

>member
-1 MKLNIFIN
+1 M
-9 YWFLSIF
+9 
-16 TMKKN
+16 
-21 LMFGFAALSMIALSA
+21 SMIALSA

-44 VYNDDAQVFTV
+44 VYNGDAQVFTV

-75 AAQNIDMVHFFII
+75 PAQKIDMVRFFII
-88 NTETN
+88 NTTTN
-93 KVVYEKD
+93 NVVYEKE
-100 IPNWMSDQSVITVGD
+100 ISEWMSDPSVITVG

-139 VGYTSEGSVYTYDPD
+139 IGYTSSGSVYTYSPD
-154 FTTLEKESDWISA
+154 FTALEKGGELASA

-182 TTEGNQNIVITSA
+182 TTDDNQNIVITSA

-239 NKQVVLDG
+239 NTQVVLDG
-247 FEHTNAVN
+247 FDKANAVN
-255 GKTSADEEPNVMFYD
+255 GKTSAADESGVFFND
-270 GKTKGFVVYSI
+270 GTTKGFVVYSI
-281 NLESWFTQGDK
+281 NLDSWFTGGDT
-292 NTDGLLNADD
+292 NSDDVLNEDD
-302 EGWVAPISGEGE
+302 TWTAGITESG
-314 EDKVS
+314 VT
-319 FKTGSVFGGK
+319 FKDGSVFGGK

-348 LDEGGNILRYWN
+348 LDATGNILRYWN

-367 EDVIDITAS
+367 EDVIDITAG
-376 EASAADE
+376 EPAAADE
-383 VSTSSYS
+383 LSTSSYS

-412 PDGDEDN
+412 PDGDEDK

>member
-1 MKLNIFIN
+1 M
-9 YWFLSIF
+9 
-16 TMKKN
+16 
-21 LMFGFAALSMIALSA
+21 SMIALSA

-44 VYNDDAQVFTV
+44 VYNDDAQVFTL

-75 AAQNIDMVHFFII
+75 PAQKIDMVHFFII

-139 VGYTSEGSVYTYDPD
+139 VGYTSEESVYTYAPD
-154 FTTLEKESDWISA
+154 FTTLEKESEWTSA

-182 TTEGNQNIVITSA
+182 TTDDNQNIVITSA
-195 GETFTKTIVLKRQ
+195 GETFTKNIVLKRQ

-239 NKQVVLDG
+239 NTQVVLDG
-247 FEHTNAVN
+247 FDKTNAVN
-255 GKTSADEEPNVMFYD
+255 GKTSADDESGVFFND
-270 GKTKGFVVYSI
+270 GTTKGFVVYSI
-281 NLESWFTQGDK
+281 NLDSWFTGGDT
-292 NTDGLLNADD
+292 NSDDVLNESDTWAAGIT
-302 EGWVAPISGEGE
+302 ESG
-314 EDKVS
+314 VT
-319 FKTGSVFGGK
+319 FKKGSVFAGK
-329 FVVPFSAVESA
+329 FVVPFSAVASA

-348 LDEGGNILRYWN
+348 LDQDGNILRYWN

-367 EDVIDITAS
+367 EDVIDITAG
-376 EASAADE
+376 EPAAADE
-383 VSTSSYS
+383 LSTSSYS

-401 RKAGDNGGDDD
+401 RKAGDNGGTDD
-412 PDGDEDN
+412 PDSDEDN

-425 GQQLVIKVSGAW
+425 GSSSLSR
-437 ENITGMVLD
+437 